1 MIDISALTRVITFSF
16 VFFCTL
22 KDVLLALLSI
32 RRSAVGSSS
41 FHATANWI
49 LALGV
54 YEKGGLFFVS
64 RIGNVGTG
72 VGWMSVI
79 PCRLL
84 LLLGHTLPI
93 HTLLE

>member
-54 YEKGGLFFVS
+54 YEKGGLFFCIQDWKRGHWGGMDVCDTMSSPSSS
-64 RIGNVGTG
+64 RAYFTH
-72 VGWMSVI
+72 S
-79 PCRLL
+79 
-84 LLLGHTLPI
+84 HTS
-93 HTLLE
+93 